1 MAVLYWVHLPEHSDM
16 FNQGY
21 IGVTPDI
28 KKRIREHKHK
38 FKAYANQLI
47 IDTILIAEKSYCYMM
62 EKSLR
67 PMRNIGWNKA
77 IGGYR
82 NNAMIGKENPN
93 FQQYG
98 ENAPNFK
105 GWYIT
110 PFGKFDDARK
120 AGKELKLDQTT
131 IIRKC
136 KGRMINGRFLQ
147 PQNGWAFMQKA

>member
-1 MAVLYWVHLPEHSDM
+1 MAVLYWVHLPEHSNM

-21 IGVTPDI
+21 IGVTPNI

-38 FKAYANQLI
+38 FKAYADQLI
-47 IDTILIAEKSYCYMM
+47 IDVILIAEQSYCYMI

-67 PMRNIGWNKA
+67 PIRNIGWNKA

-82 NNAMIGKENPN
+82 NNKMIGEENPN
-93 FQQYG
+93 FGKIG
-98 ENAPNFK
+98 EQASNFQ

-110 PFGKFDDARK
+110 PKGEFSTSYEAAK
-120 AGKELKLDQTT
+120 AFNLNPMT

-136 KGRMINGRFLQ
+136 KGRMVNGKFIQ
-147 PQNGWAFMQKA
+147 PQEGWAFKQKA